1 MVSHSSTTK
10 QLNDVEAKIKTLENR
25 LMEVACRYKMA
36 KVEIQA
42 QNQERR
48 DEPQASAIRD
58 QELKELHLEL
68 QKKEDELFSAKQIAR
83 EALAKVEIMTKKL
96 KRSKQ
101 TPNSRSI
108 EANGVQ

>member
-1 MVSHSSTTK
+1 
-10 QLNDVEAKIKTLENR
+10 
-25 LMEVACRYKMA
+25 MEVACRYKMA

-48 DEPQASAIRD
+48 DEPQATAIRD
-58 QELKELHLEL
+58 QELKELHLKL

-96 KRSKQ
+96 KCSKQ